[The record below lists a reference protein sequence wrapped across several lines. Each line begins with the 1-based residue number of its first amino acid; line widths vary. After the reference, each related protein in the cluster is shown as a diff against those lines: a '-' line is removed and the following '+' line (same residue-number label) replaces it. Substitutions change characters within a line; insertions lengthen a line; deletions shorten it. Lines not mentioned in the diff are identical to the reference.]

1 MAQTVKNLPATQK
14 TWVRSLDLEDPL
26 EEGME
31 THFSILAWRIP
42 MDREAWWATVHGV
55 PKSRTRLKRLSR
67 HISSM
72 YIRGRGFQRHLKQS
86 RIYWGYELVVGEQS
100 PFTLLTSKTL
110 LKKCL
115 RKKHTQETRLC
126 PRPHGKSLNV
136 SQAEFPSGKSKAQ
149 VESDFSQRSL
159 TLIKWRPQIPPPYK
173 GFLGGGRTARL
184 LRA

>member
-1 MAQTVKNLPATQK
+1 M
-14 TWVRSLDLEDPL
+14 
-26 EEGME
+26 
-31 THFSILAWRIP
+31 
-42 MDREAWWATVHGV
+42 
-55 PKSRTRLKRLSR
+55 
-67 HISSM
+67 
-72 YIRGRGFQRHLKQS
+72 
-86 RIYWGYELVVGEQS
+86 VGEQS

-159 TLIKWRPQIPPPYK
+159 TLCDLMDCSLPGSSVHGIFQARMLEWVAISCSRESSDSGVEPASVASPALAGRFVTTVPPGKPCC
-173 GFLGGGRTARL
+173 FLVFFNIVFG
-184 LRA
+184 